1 MVEKLRGS
9 NMRDWLHA
17 TSSVLVIV
25 FLVSGYIFGAG
36 GSKSKHDENETHLQ
50 SQIDNLSSQVSRLAD
65 ILDKGPRMDQ
75 LQRTLDAYDTRMRN
89 VETQESAMAAR
100 LEGIDMASRAQL
112 GVKQK

>member
-1 MVEKLRGS
+1 MVEKLRSS
-9 NMRDWLHA
+9 NVRDWLRDL
-17 TSSVLVIV
+17 SSVLLLILVASGIV
-25 FLVSGYIFGAG
+25 FGAG